1 MKKLRSLPTAKVV
14 AVLLLTAC
22 VIGVP
27 CLGYLLIDSANQCY
41 NIRQVSDF
49 WNYHYSESTEF
60 SNDVNLRLQ
69 QLTEYLKLKKILETD
84 GELDYNKTAAEVY
97 TVNGREEYTVGELL
111 KYNQSNYGF
120 YSEEVMPVSRFSKE
134 SFVKM
139 KRAVY
144 SITKKRNGDAQ
155 VEEVESAEFVTDF
168 TKNENPVF
176 FDLEVACKYYQA
188 WWEMEKSPEN
198 MNPSSEEN
206 RNEIA
211 EFLDSISDKLG
222 KENTGAAQSVIGG
235 VSPEEGKVSLL
246 SDAAYCMAYYVAYYQ
261 YYQSIF
267 EDTAESGFSDPDF
280 LYWISVPN
288 QKVYTNVKE
297 NDLGEN
303 PKEEFSNHSMLGEIW
318 YQTEN
323 YMMKATMQIDR
334 TKIAELEDLF
344 LKEGEEQISIHIAI
358 PMEARDGLFATQK
371 ESLEKLY
378 LSIPMY
384 AGFLILTG
392 IAALLCICFLFYAA
406 GHKAGYEGIYLNW
419 FDRWYTEIAAGI
431 CAFLGV
437 FSLLIGWDKL
447 DRAIYLYYGYSVYE
461 YEAIIIGC
469 TFSFATYVF
478 ALFSF
483 ASLTRRIKARTL
495 WKRSLTYRIFKYIM
509 RRIGLIRIAVIEIWE
524 KRSVSK
530 KVILG
535 YIGVI
540 MVNIIMSVVL
550 VFLLGYANYDGMALI
565 FCLCLL
571 AVIFAVNFR
580 ILRGLIKR
588 ELELYEVYNGAERIS
603 SGDWNYKLDEMIFHG
618 MMRRMAVI
626 VNRIGD
632 GLSSAIEQ
640 SIRDERMKTDL
651 ITNVSHD
658 IKTPLTSIINYV
670 DLLKREQFEDEKVQS
685 YLSVLDQKSQRLK
698 NLIDD
703 LIEASK
709 LSSKTVVLSIEKI
722 DLVELV
728 RQTNGEFAEK
738 FAVKNLTIIPA
749 LPEKPVYIKADGK
762 GMWRV
767 LENLYINVSKYA
779 MENTRV
785 YISVSDLT
793 ERVEFSIKNISA
805 NPLNINASELTE
817 RFIRGDLSRSTEGSG
832 LGLSI
837 AKSLTELMHGT
848 FEIYLDGDLFRVT
861 IVFEAKEETALQNV
875 KKEIIIEEMK
885 NENEE

>member
-1 MKKLRSLPTAKVV
+1 MKKLRSLAAAKVF

-27 CLGYLLIDSANQCY
+27 CLGYLLIDSVSQCY
-41 NIRQVSDF
+41 DIDQVSDF
-49 WNYHYSESTEF
+49 WNYRYIESTEF
-60 SNDVNLRLQ
+60 SNDVNLRLG

-84 GELDYNKTAAEVY
+84 GNLDYNKVAAEVY
-97 TVNGREEYTVGELL
+97 TSNGREEYTIGELL

-120 YSEEVMPVSRFSKE
+120 YSEEVTPISRFSRE
-134 SFVKM
+134 SLVSM

-144 SITKKRNGDAQ
+144 PITKSRDGSAKAGD
-155 VEEVESAEFVTDF
+155 VEKAEFITDF
-168 TKNENPVF
+168 IRDGNQVF
-176 FDLEVACKYYQA
+176 SDLDVACRYYQA
-188 WWEMEKSPEN
+188 WWEMEESPEN
-198 MNPSSEEN
+198 MDFSSEEN
-206 RNEIA
+206 RDEIA

-222 KENTGAAQSVIGG
+222 KENTSVSQSVTGG
-235 VSPEEGKVSLL
+235 VPLEEGKVSSL
-246 SDAAYCMAYYVAYYQ
+246 SDVSYCMTYYVAYYQ
-261 YYQSIF
+261 YYRAMF
-267 EDTAESGFSDPDF
+267 EDTAESGYSDTDF

-297 NDLGEN
+297 SDLGAD
-303 PKEEFSNHSMLGEIW
+303 PKEEFLNHSMLGEIR

-323 YMMKATMQIDR
+323 YIMKATMQMDR
-334 TKIAELEDLF
+334 TKIAELENLF
-344 LKEGEEQISIHIAI
+344 LAEGGEKVAIHIAI
-358 PMEARDGLFATQK
+358 PMDARDGLFGTRR
-371 ESLEKLY
+371 ESLERLY
-378 LSIPMY
+378 FNVPMY
-384 AGFLILTG
+384 VGFLILIG
-392 IAALLCICFLFYAA
+392 IVAFLCVCFLFYAA

-437 FSLLIGWDKL
+437 FSLLVAWDAL
-447 DRAIYLYYGYSVYE
+447 EMGVYYGFSRLRYE
-461 YEAIIIGC
+461 DMLIGC
-469 TFSFATYVF
+469 AFGFATYVV

-495 WKRSLTYRIFKYIM
+495 WKRSLTCRIFNYVK
-509 RRIGLIRIAVIEIWE
+509 RQIGLVRAAVIEMWE
-524 KRSVSK
+524 KRSISK
-530 KVILG
+530 KIIAA
-535 YIGVI
+535 YIGIIIVNAVI
-540 MVNIIMSVVL
+540 SFVLAVVFCVEGFYL
-550 VFLLGYANYDGMALI
+550 GAEQFL
-565 FCLCLL
+565 CLCVV
-571 AVIFAVNFR
+571 AVIWVVNFK
-580 ILRGLIKR
+580 ILQWIVKR
-588 ELELYEVYNGAERIS
+588 NLEFYEIYNGAERIS
-603 SGDWNYKLDEMIFHG
+603 SGDWNYKLDEMRFHG
-618 MMRRMAVI
+618 MMCKMANV

-685 YLSVLDQKSQRLK
+685 YLAVLDQKSQRLK

-722 DLVELV
+722 DLAELV

-738 FAVKNLTIIPA
+738 FAVKNLTIIPT
-749 LPEKPVYIKADGK
+749 LPEKPIYIKADGK
-762 GMWRV
+762 GMYRV

-785 YISVSDLT
+785 YISVSDLE

-837 AKSLTELMHGT
+837 AKSLTELMHGG
-848 FEIYLDGDLFRVT
+848 FEIYLDGDLFRIT
-861 IVFEAKEETALQNV
+861 IVFEKKEETALQNV
-875 KKEIIIEEMK
+875 KQEMMS
-885 NENEE
+885 E